1 MKFSLN
7 TILTVLGAVQTI
19 YEIGKGVVKT
29 VKKTK
34 TVEVTETVTEPVETK
49 TK

>member
-1 MKFSLN
+1 MKLSLN
-7 TILTVLGAVQTI
+7 TVLTILGAVQTI

-34 TVEVTETVTEPVETK
+34 TVEITETVTEPKEDK
-49 TK
+49 